1 MTSITITKDI
11 EVEIEVELD
20 DLEDVELLAEL
31 HSRYIATGYS
41 PADFKDLITL
51 IYENRRAGKPY
62 ELLLDKLIFEVLG
75 RVV

>member
-20 DLEDVELLAEL
+20 DLEDAELLEEL

-41 PADFKDLITL
+41 PTEFKHLITL